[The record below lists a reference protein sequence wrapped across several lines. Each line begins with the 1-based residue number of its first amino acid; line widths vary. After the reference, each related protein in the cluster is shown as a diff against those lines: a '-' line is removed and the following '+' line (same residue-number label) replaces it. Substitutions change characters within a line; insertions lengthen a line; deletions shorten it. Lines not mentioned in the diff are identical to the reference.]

1 MRIVGKVLMGLC
13 LMGFVFVRADVVDAI
28 TFSGSFSGSLL
39 FPEWYSEQYAELT
52 LYDDDAKS
60 YDAESYQIDDF
71 LLSVT
76 FHNEIYQEGEGLNIY
91 GSEWWPWLGEMKS
104 IPGGDK
110 TLSLGP
116 TDQGW
121 AEDQLIQ
128 LNEVLGEGGTLH
140 LKLQGSGGSFT
151 LKNISLS
158 IEASERPPDP
168 APEPAT
174 IVLLA
179 GGVLGLA
186 CLGSKGRL
194 SLQSGSRGSGSD
206 T

>member
-1 MRIVGKVLMGLC
+1 
-13 LMGFVFVRADVVDAI
+13 MGFVFVGAETVGAI
-28 TFSGSFSGSLL
+28 TFSGSFSGPLF
-39 FPEWYSEQYAELT
+39 FPEYYSEQYAELT
-52 LYDDDAKS
+52 LYDDDANY

-91 GSEWWPWLGEMKS
+91 GSEWRPYLGEMKT
-104 IPGGDK
+104 IPGGDT

-116 TDQGW
+116 NEEWREG
-121 AEDQLIQ
+121 QLIQ

-151 LKNISLS
+151 LEKISLS
-158 IEASERPPDP
+158 IEASERSPDP
-168 APEPAT
+168 VPEPAT

-186 CLGSKGRL
+186 GLRSKGRW
-194 SLQSGSRGSGSD
+194 SRA
-206 T
+206 